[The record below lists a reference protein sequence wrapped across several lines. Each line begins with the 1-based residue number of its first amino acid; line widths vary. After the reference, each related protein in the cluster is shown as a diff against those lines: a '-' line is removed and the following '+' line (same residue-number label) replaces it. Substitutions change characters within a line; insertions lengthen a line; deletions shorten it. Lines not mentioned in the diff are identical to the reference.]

1 MALYSFESQF
11 PRATLYWDHN
21 SLEITQDCLN
31 DIKKVVDRRSLNNFY
46 EKYGHIFSKRVQ
58 LGGRLSSSQKV
69 ANAESGTDT
78 AQAEKLKASASA
90 SVSSSFFKASASY
103 SHEKQVQ
110 QSQSSNKKDLNSS
123 MAWEATGGDTLLCNK
138 YVPVLFTFPLGY
150 EV

>member
-1 MALYSFESQF
+1 V
-11 PRATLYWDHN
+11 TLYWDAK
-21 SLEITQDCLN
+21 SLEVTQDCLN
-31 DIKKVVDRRSLNNFY
+31 DIEKVVNRRTLNSFY

-69 ANAESGTDT
+69 VQTNDESVT

-103 SHEKQVQ
+103 SREKQSN
-110 QSQSSNKKDLNSS
+110 QSQSSSKKDLNSS

-138 YVPVLFTFPLGY
+138 YVPTLFTFLRFWNLTGS
-150 EV
+150 